1 MRADKFLAEYGYY
14 ESRAKARAAIE
25 AGLVHVDGK
34 AITKPSGK
42 ISRHVGIEAAQ
53 LHPWVSRGGVKL
65 EFALSEFAVS
75 AKSRTCLDVGAA
87 TGGFTQVLKV
97 NGASHV
103 YAVDVGTD
111 QLHPSLRNDPKI
123 TSMQQTDAR
132 NLKAEDFKVSPEL
145 IVCDVC
151 FISCMKALAVPLSLA
166 APKAALITLVKPQ
179 FEVGRKGIG
188 KGGLVRSHKD
198 AIAAVDRVKNCLI
211 SKGWTIKGNA
221 QSPIKGGSGNTEY
234 LLHAKR

>member
-1 MRADKFLAEYGYY
+1 MKAVPRRVPQLKLGLSTSTERQSRNLLEKFPDTPELKRHNYILGY
-14 ESRAKARAAIE
+14 
-25 AGLVHVDGK
+25 H
-34 AITKPSGK
+34 
-42 ISRHVGIEAAQ
+42 
-53 LHPWVSRGGVKL
+53 GGVKL